1 MRVNLKASIKKKKSL
16 QKKKKVKGNGKVMT
30 TGEVPNCV
38 QKGRDPEHRQGSLQL
53 QAQGHLV

>member
-1 MRVNLKASIKKKKSL
+1 MASIKKKKSF